1 MIDDIKSKHTIL
13 EMNHDVIWQ
22 KSIQHCKAIILQL
35 KINLKIK
42 IINFKKKSE
51 LLLYAEKCM
60 TQHVLLW
67 L

>member
-42 IINFKKKSE
+42 IINF
-51 LLLYAEKCM
+51 
-60 TQHVLLW
+60 
-67 L
+67 